1 VIVARGS
8 SVLAKSVN
16 EARIKSNLE
25 SIIKLD
31 ASDMKILDDY
41 SQELT
46 KSGKVIRYV
55 YPAFGV
61 DFGFPDK
68 S

>member
-1 VIVARGS
+1 M
-8 SVLAKSVN
+8 LAKSVN

-25 SIIKLD
+25 SIIKLN
-31 ASDMKILDDY
+31 ASDMNILDDY
-41 SQELT
+41 SQALT